1 MAYTDFA
8 DKVILRASGITKIT
22 LGAACLVGDL
32 ISRDGTLAD
41 ANSAPHKPA
50 MYVAMRAGASGDEI
64 PACRHALCG
73 KKTTLAVGGVP
84 TAGTH
89 SGAADDVL
97 WLSATAGRPSATPVA
112 TTGQVVGWVVDTE
125 RFVLEPA
132 LEYDANIEL
141 VASNKTLDEQ
151 DCGKQMYVTADAVIV
166 TLPATA
172 TGLNF
177 VVVNG
182 MNDGD
187 SLVSVSP
194 NASDLITGPDY
205 AGTDNKDWQ
214 NTKLTARAGDRLE
227 FMYKAATGWIVT
239 KLVGTWTQE

>member
-1 MAYTDFA
+1 VAYTDFA
-8 DKVILRASGITKIT
+8 DKVILKASGLARIT
-22 LGAACLVGDL
+22 LGAACRVGDL

-41 ANSAPHKPA
+41 ANANKPA
-50 MYVAMRAGASGDEI
+50 LYVAMRSGASGAEI
-64 PACRHALCG
+64 PVARHALCG
-73 KKTTLAVGGVP
+73 KKSTIAAGGIV

-97 WLSATAGRPSATPVA
+97 WLSATGGRPSATPVA
-112 TTGQVVGWVVDTE
+112 TIGQEVGWVLDTE
-125 RFVLEPA
+125 RFVLEPS

-141 VASNKTLDEQ
+141 VAADKTLDEQ
-151 DCGKQMYVTADAVIV
+151 DCGKQMYVTADALTV

-187 SLVSVSP
+187 SLVLVSP
-194 NASDLITGPDY
+194 NSSDLITGPDY

-214 NTKLTARAGDRLE
+214 NTKATARAGDRLE

-239 KLVGTWTQE
+239 KVVGTWAQES